1 MILRKASKIVYSGG
15 RPGKSYAVAAA
26 AASVNKNENEISK
39 ANGVLRGKKLPK
51 AQRRAM
57 VEAFVYKYKAMNDG
71 KLPSTSSVV
80 KQVGGSYYVVKKIL
94 QEVESQLKLSVVNKA
109 NQKALGT
116 EVLKEDERLFR
127 SEEFSATR
135 SNVAVN
141 VGVQNDFEMAVT
153 SHVRINDASDK
164 HIDAERGSK
173 SSSSDEKMLSE
184 EIEVV
189 NIDGYSELT
198 EQNSLLKGD
207 AEKVVHSSV
216 KKVDTVEVENRAS
229 NLLQEEFKNVS
240 HPCHVYSENGSE
252 NETRAQR
259 EIPVF
264 VANENGL
271 QMMNT
276 KKVFHPNVEN
286 VEDNEQKK
294 AVSEDLQDKY
304 SSKDKTEWHEGTP
317 ENKPAVDKS
326 CRQTSDAEPP
336 KKSTLWGNLKS
347 FADGIFNIWRKS

>member
-1 MILRKASKIVYSGG
+1 MILRKTSKIVCSGG
-15 RPGKSYAVAAA
+15 RTGKSYAVAAA

-39 ANGVLRGKKLPK
+39 ASADLRGKKLPK

-57 VEAFVYKYKAMNDG
+57 VEAFVFKYKAMNDG

-94 QEVESQLKLSVVNKA
+94 QEVEYQLKLSVLNKA

-116 EVLKEDERLFR
+116 EVLKEDERLFK

-135 SNVAVN
+135 SNVSLN

-153 SHVRINDASDK
+153 NHVRINDASDK

-198 EQNSLLKGD
+198 EQNSLIKGD

-216 KKVDTVEVENRAS
+216 KKVYTVEVENRPS

-240 HPCHVYSENGSE
+240 HHVYSENGSE
-252 NETRAQR
+252 NEALAQR

-271 QMMNT
+271 QMMKT

-304 SSKDKTEWHEGTP
+304 SSKDKTEWHEGSP